1 MIGILRPNTGNT
13 GSVERA
19 LQRLGIPSCIVQ
31 TPQEISTT
39 DGLIFPGAGAALAA
53 MTDLRERGLDDVLR
67 FYRKPFLGLCL
78 GMQLLFDSSEEGPTV
93 CLGVIKGNVVELP
106 ETIQKP
112 HMGWNR
118 LSNREYAYFV
128 HSFICV
134 PADPCVITMTV
145 QHGMEI
151 VAGVRKE
158 NFFGLQWHPE
168 KSGETGD
175 RFLLSFAELC
185 K

>member
-1 MIGILRPNTGNT
+1 
-13 GSVERA
+13 
-19 LQRLGIPSCIVQ
+19 
-31 TPQEISTT
+31 
-39 DGLIFPGAGAALAA
+39 
-53 MTDLRERGLDDVLR
+53 MTDLREREIDDVLR
-67 FYRKPFLGLCL
+67 SYRKPFLGLCL
-78 GMQLLFDSSEEGPTV
+78 GMQLLFDFSEEGPTD
-93 CLGVIKGNVVELP
+93 CLGVIKGNVVSLP
-106 ETIQKP
+106 GTIQKP

-118 LSNREYAYFV
+118 LSTGKYAYFV

-134 PADPCVITMTV
+134 PADPRVITETC

-168 KSGETGD
+168 KSGETGN

-185 K
+185 KARRCSDAATDVSCRSSS